1 MRRLI
6 PGCDFVIHES
16 FNMVDTYPYH
26 GSITSTLKLADEMD
40 IGQVALVH
48 LEHSLRRNEIDTIKR
63 IVQDRPNT
71 LLPVAGD
78 RLSF

>member
-1 MRRLI
+1 M
-6 PGCDFVIHES
+6 E
-16 FNMVDTYPYH
+16 
-26 GSITSTLKLADEMD
+26 

-48 LEHSLRRNEIDTIKR
+48 LEHSLRKNEIDTIQG

-78 RLSF
+78 HLSF